1 MFLVSPEQLTHENVT
16 KATIV
21 LQQYCQLKD
30 QMEGKQFYS
39 ALKTLEQLE
48 HTSLPQVKG
57 YLVHKLEIGE
67 LSYSLPLFARYT
79 FSDLLSREIPK
90 LRRSIQ
96 DQSNAELTVSV
107 SYYCGC
113 MTLSAYLQDFLAD
126 VREKSI
132 FIGEV
137 AMHQVR
143 GQGVL
148 KLSASL

>member
-1 MFLVSPEQLTHENVT
+1 VQEVNLTVQDTGQQLMQSAGELHYAHKVQYNILSTVEALGLCVP
-16 KATIV
+16 V

-57 YLVHKLEIGE
+57 Y
-67 LSYSLPLFARYT
+67 T

-96 DQSNAELTVSV
+96 DQSNAELT
-107 SYYCGC
+107 
-113 MTLSAYLQDFLAD
+113 DFLAD

>member
-1 MFLVSPEQLTHENVT
+1 MFLVSPERLTHGNVT

-57 YLVHKLEIGE
+57 YLCYQTWKLEN
-67 LSYSLPLFARYT
+67 SASLTRYT

-90 LRRSIQ
+90 LRRSIP

-107 SYYCGC
+107 SYYCRC
-113 MTLSAYLQDFLAD
+113 MTLSAHLQDFLAD